1 MKALEHPCNRS
12 CVPVKQSRP
21 APKMLFGLP
30 KRLTL
35 LQDWASV
42 SRRAEPVREAGQPLG
57 KGPYGIK
64 FRGLF
69 S

>member
-1 MKALEHPCNRS
+1 
-12 CVPVKQSRP
+12 
-21 APKMLFGLP
+21 MLFGLP

-42 SRRAEPVREAGQPLG
+42 SRRAEPVCEASQPLRE
-57 KGPYGIK
+57 GPYGIK
-64 FRGLF
+64 FRGLL